1 MAYKEIQEFRKGHQ
15 QLHEKLAHQD
25 PRKLGRRHVSR
36 FLSDAYCKG
45 VVRGQVE
52 CCNLR
57 ATYGEDYAVAAEC
70 IRTSSTVSF
79 LGAQYLGL
87 VDQLV
92 EGRAKQARARACRLN
107 KRHSRAR
114 RTLQSADVA
123 LLYAL
128 RPTHPDVWYLSPYE
142 LTVYWEIV
150 PTRVPM
156 SRNEA
161 DDPTARWDVTL
172 LPGGYEKLCSTAE
185 SKIELVPGADF
196 TLARMSCG
204 KILVFDDTPETNQVR
219 HAWLLRRRPR
229 AVCPHFGF
237 CPTPRAQAEHR
248 EENAR
253 ITAVYVH
260 PWTMHSS
267 VAEQRVPL
275 ATDVRVTSAS
285 WEDALRRWLN
295 GGIFLQRKRDQ
306 DEAANSDDA
315 VSDAEVELEAADV
328 QNLFRRSAAGG
339 SGGIEDLEGD
349 AGADTTAELPCL
361 NYDSTAA
368 RKAAKRGQQSSKA
381 PTGVGLFEPR
391 REENVLSM
399 EARSIA
405 TEVGQWLENVSTRC
419 NAEQHAFLRLVAQ
432 RILQEEASMALNG
445 NPLSADT

>member
-1 MAYKEIQEFRKGHQ
+1 MRVSIAAKTNQWLTKKFKNSEKGTNSCTRS
-15 QLHEKLAHQD
+15 LHIRTHENSVA
-25 PRKLGRRHVSR
+25 GV

-57 ATYGEDYAVAAEC
+57 ATYREDYAVAAEC
-70 IRTSSTVSF
+70 ICTSSTVSF

-87 VDQLV
+87 VDQRV

-114 RTLQSADVA
+114 RTLQSANVA

-142 LTVYWEIV
+142 LTMYWEIV

-219 HAWLLRRRPR
+219 HARLLRRRPR

-237 CPTPRAQAEHR
+237 CPTPRAQAQHR

-253 ITAVYVH
+253 ITAVYVR
-260 PWTMHSS
+260 PWTMRSS
-267 VAEQRVPL
+267 VAEQHVPL
-275 ATDVRVTSAS
+275 ATDMRVTSAS
-285 WEDALRRWLN
+285 AALAEWR
-295 GGIFLQRKRDQ
+295 
-306 DEAANSDDA
+306 NS
-315 VSDAEVELEAADV
+315 
-328 QNLFRRSAAGG
+328 F
-339 SGGIEDLEGD
+339 SG
-349 AGADTTAELPCL
+349 
-361 NYDSTAA
+361 
-368 RKAAKRGQQSSKA
+368 
-381 PTGVGLFEPR
+381 
-391 REENVLSM
+391 
-399 EARSIA
+399 
-405 TEVGQWLENVSTRC
+405 
-419 NAEQHAFLRLVAQ
+419 NAEPCREFPVRP
-432 RILQEEASMALNG
+432 SC
-445 NPLSADT
+445 SAGRPG